1 MKSAIIV
8 CIWDKGNDVFSRPV
22 EVTTSSKD
30 MKFKGRKPNKI
41 VVPESC
47 KDKVLLRKI
56 KGIGSYDCK
65 IVEAKGK

>member
-1 MKSAIIV
+1 MNEVICIL
-8 CIWDKGNDVFSRPV
+8 IWDNPDSIYTRPV
-22 EVTTSSKD
+22 VVDKHTLPT
-30 MKFKGRKPNKI
+30 KFKGRKPNKI

-65 IVEAKGK
+65 IVEAIGK